1 MAPRATTQAMGSGW
15 YWLTGLAHADLNLIS
30 IWVDATIQG
39 WVCLVPRLAFHARTG
54 LDWFRLN
61 SIGERESH
69 LLPGPVPRGALTL
82 KTRDASTIYHA
93 VSIAWTGR
101 FMLGSGF

>member
-1 MAPRATTQAMGSGW
+1 MVILDSVTTCGMMDSDILATV
-15 YWLTGLAHADLNLIS
+15 DLILIS
-30 IWVDATIQG
+30 IWLDATIPG
-39 WVCLVPRLAFHARTG
+39 CGCLVQRLAFHAWTC
-54 LDWFRLN
+54 LDWWRLN
-61 SIGERESH
+61 LTGERESH